1 MRVMRLLGGFGRE
14 YTSKRTRI
22 VLVARCDEKGP
33 LVVTQCGT
41 VVVERRAVRLVVD

>member
-1 MRVMRLLGGFGRE
+1 MRVMRLLGE
-14 YTSKRTRI
+14 LVQKYTSKKTRI

-41 VVVERRAVRLVVD
+41 VVVERRAVRLVVG